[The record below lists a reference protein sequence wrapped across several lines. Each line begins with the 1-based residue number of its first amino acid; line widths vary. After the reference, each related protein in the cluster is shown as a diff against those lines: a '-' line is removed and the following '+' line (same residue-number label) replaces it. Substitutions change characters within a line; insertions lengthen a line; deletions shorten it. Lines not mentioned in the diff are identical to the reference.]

1 MLQIGFFVGA
11 DRCVRPREPVFVH
24 AERLD
29 KIPTFN
35 EWMEYVSKNTSPTT
49 VSEDWV
55 VTDTLLAIEDNRI
68 VGIISLRHNLNDFLK
83 DFKSENDKLNLEIE
97 VHDLKTLKVNTR
109 CKLLIDNNEIS
120 TIDTENGLAEYKMDI
135 TDITNGEHVLELHI
149 NETSNTKSAIIK
161 KKFIK

>member
-1 MLQIGFFVGA
+1 
-11 DRCVRPREPVFVH
+11 
-24 AERLD
+24 
-29 KIPTFN
+29 
-35 EWMEYVSKNTSPTT
+35 ME
-49 VSEDWV
+49 
-55 VTDTLLAIEDNRI
+55 
-68 VGIISLRHNLNDFLK
+68 FK

-109 CKLLIDNNEIS
+109 CKLLIDNKEIS
-120 TIDTENGLAEYKMDI
+120 TIDTENGLAEYKIDI

>member
-1 MLQIGFFVGA
+1 
-11 DRCVRPREPVFVH
+11 
-24 AERLD
+24 
-29 KIPTFN
+29 
-35 EWMEYVSKNTSPTT
+35 MEF
-49 VSEDWV
+49 E
-55 VTDTLLAIEDNRI
+55 
-68 VGIISLRHNLNDFLK
+68 

-109 CKLLIDNNEIS
+109 CKLLIDNKEIS

-135 TDITNGEHVLELHI
+135 TDITNGEHVLELLV